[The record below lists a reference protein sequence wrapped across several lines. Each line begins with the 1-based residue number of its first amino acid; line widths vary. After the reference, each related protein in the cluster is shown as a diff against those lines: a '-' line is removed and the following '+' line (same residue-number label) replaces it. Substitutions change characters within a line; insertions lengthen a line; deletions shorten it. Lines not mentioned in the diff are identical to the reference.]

1 MDPPLCGR
9 HLRAE
14 TIICRP
20 PAPESRRTW
29 RRPWN
34 AASTATPRRSRRCDG
49 IGACAR
55 ACTDAGVG
63 TARDQSRKMHGLEK
77 LIKSA
82 YNRLLSVSQPLEL
95 EIHDSNEFTFQIN
108 SRLLFGEEGGS
119 QAS

>member
-1 MDPPLCGR
+1 MGPLLCGR
-9 HLRAE
+9 LLRAE

-29 RRPWN
+29 SGPGLRPPRRPR
-34 AASTATPRRSRRCDG
+34 AAAMALVRAP
-49 IGACAR
+49 AAR

-63 TARDQSRKMHGLEK
+63 TARDQSRKMHVLEK